1 MTIGRLVRVL
11 SFGIW
16 RSKRTTDRST
26 SMTRRRRC
34 GTRTRQTTTTRSSAQ
49 WTTHTTRGAS
59 LDTTPA
65 SSICSHRASTTGKCR
80 CGSRSRTNRR
90 RWTKKRGP
98 HRRGP
103 APRALGDALLSGLWR
118 RDPDRNS
125 DPGRHI
131 PRTALRTRLRRWCG
145 RDRGARELPAATLAG
160 REAEAALIKYWDGYD
175 IMRPDG

>member
-1 MTIGRLVRVL
+1 GRRIRLAALRWIRL
-11 SFGIW
+11 RPR
-16 RSKRTTDRST
+16 RSAHTEPVQLESADADRGLERIAVAG
-26 SMTRRRRC
+26 RR
-34 GTRTRQTTTTRSSAQ
+34 SV
-49 WTTHTTRGAS
+49 
-59 LDTTPA
+59 
-65 SSICSHRASTTGKCR
+65 
-80 CGSRSRTNRR
+80 
-90 RWTKKRGP
+90 GP

-160 REAEAALIKYWDGYD
+160 RGGGG
-175 IMRPDG
+175 RPNKV